1 LLVWLTAFVDLPPD
15 LFDADVAFWLAVTDT
30 TLSAPRGEFGE
41 FASLLPRGGDPWLR
55 VQKLHRGPARIH
67 LDLHGGTDLA
77 DRAIRLGAHRVG
89 EDPEA
94 AFESPGGLIFCA
106 VTEPLAAPAP
116 APSWPHQ
123 SIVDQ
128 LCIDIPRSRFDAEAT
143 FWSEL
148 LDREVRD
155 SPTHEEFARLLWRQ
169 GEPLKVLLQRT
180 NDDGPVR
187 AHLDLATTDRPAE
200 VARLVALGAAL
211 VRETPQWTTLRDPA
225 GLEFCVTRR
234 LPTAAVPVDLPAPPA
249 G

>member
-1 LLVWLTAFVDLPPD
+1 VWLTAFVDLPSAV
-15 LFDADVAFWLAVTDT
+15 FDADVAFWLAVTDT
-30 TLSAPRGEFGE
+30 RLSALRGEFGE
-41 FASLLPRGGDPWLR
+41 FASLLPREGDPWLR
-55 VQKLHRGPARIH
+55 VQKLHSGPARIH

-77 DRAIRLGAHRVG
+77 ERAVRLGAHPVG

-94 AFESPGGLIFCA
+94 AFASPGGLIFCV
-106 VTEPLAAPAP
+106 VTEQLAAPAT

-128 LCIDIPRSRFDAEAT
+128 VCIDIPRSRFEAEAT

-148 LDREVRD
+148 LDRGVRD
-155 SPTHEEFARLLWRQ
+155 SPTYEEFARLLWRP

-200 VARLVALGAAL
+200 VARLVALGAGL

-234 LPTAAVPVDLPAPPA
+234 LPTADVPVDPPAPAA